1 MFTLVKSSLESRM
14 LHKDFGEKQ
23 NFWLDFNCLSI
34 YMFRMLALFP
44 LKLESR
50 ALKDRKVTR

>member
-1 MFTLVKSSLESRM
+1 M

-34 YMFRMLALFP
+34 YVFGMLASSVSFEVQSPEGL
-44 LKLESR
+44 
-50 ALKDRKVTR
+50 